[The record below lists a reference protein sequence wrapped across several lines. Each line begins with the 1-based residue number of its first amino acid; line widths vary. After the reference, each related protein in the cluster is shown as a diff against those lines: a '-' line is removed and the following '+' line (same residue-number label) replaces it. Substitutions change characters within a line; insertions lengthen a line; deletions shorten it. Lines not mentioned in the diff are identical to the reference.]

1 MLLYLLPVLIFVIV
15 AIILYSLTEK
25 KEENEISGILI
36 KNILPASLISI
47 LVFIIIK
54 FKDSSAFND
63 ERMMMGGYFD

>member
-1 MLLYLLPVLIFVIV
+1 MLLYLLPVLVFVIIAV
-15 AIILYSLTEK
+15 ILYSLTEK
-25 KEENEISGILI
+25 KEDHSISDTLI

-47 LVFIIIK
+47 LVFVIIK

>member
-15 AIILYSLTEK
+15 AVILYSLTEK
-25 KEENEISGILI
+25 KEESEISDILI
-36 KNILPASLISI
+36 KNILPASLISF

>member
-1 MLLYLLPVLIFVIV
+1 MLLYLLPILVFVIISV
-15 AIILYSLTEK
+15 ILYSLTEK
-25 KEENEISGILI
+25 KEENDIVDTFV
-36 KNILPASLISI
+36 KNILPASLISF